1 MTGTKLVNTFLRL
14 VFLLL
19 VVGMC
24 WVTQMLYPMLLLFM
38 IDKVGID

>member
-1 MTGTKLVNTFLRL
+1 
-14 VFLLL
+14 L

-38 IDKVGID
+38 IDKVGVD